1 MSEDE
6 RWAWSMTATRTEK
19 RRREGKALYTSI
31 PGHGGEKSTVF
42 LPPSSRPEG
51 RLVDGRNG
59 PVQRERLD
67 VEMKPSV
74 DQHGRLRDPFLGAVP
89 FVARLRDPGIAARA
103 EAVPHAGM
111 SPPCLP
117 VRGVRLVSPSLAAW
131 HEGEGRP
138 EEGFHGAEREF
149 MFVSTLTVCCR
160 RQQAHWRISYAS
172 CRFLL
177 VEAECGG

>member
-6 RWAWSMTATRTEK
+6 RWAWSMTAMRTEK

-74 DQHGRLRDPFLGAVP
+74 DQHRALRDPFLGAVP
-89 FVARLRDPGIAARA
+89 FVARLRGPGIAARA

-111 SPPCLP
+111 SPPP
-117 VRGVRLVSPSLAAW
+117 VYRSGGSSLSAPAWRLGMRARVA
-131 HEGEGRP
+131 R
-138 EEGFHGAEREF
+138 RK
-149 MFVSTLTVCCR
+149 VSTARNVSSFPF
-160 RQQAHWRISYAS
+160 QH
-172 CRFLL
+172 
-177 VEAECGG
+177 

>member
-89 FVARLRDPGIAARA
+89 FVARLRGPGIAARA

-111 SPPCLP
+111 PPPL
-117 VRGVRLVSPSLAAW
+117 
-131 HEGEGRP
+131 
-138 EEGFHGAEREF
+138 
-149 MFVSTLTVCCR
+149 STG
-160 RQQAHWRISYAS
+160 QGGQA
-172 CRFLL
+172 CQP
-177 VEAECGG
+177 